1 MDSREQ
7 QGPSRGMLTVLL
19 GAVGAGPLLL
29 YGLSAVSDSIIVD
42 LGISE
47 AQFGLLATACFT
59 CAAIGNATLAR
70 VADRHSDMFLMTI
83 VFALA
88 AAALALVAVP
98 AGFGMLL
105 VAAALSGI
113 AQSFPNGVTNRILL
127 ERVPVQ
133 KRIGWVGIKQSGVQV
148 SQLVASVVFPLLAAA
163 AGWRGAA
170 LVIALVPLVL
180 MVMTW
185 RALRA
190 APLLAETS
198 APVAEP
204 DPGEPDPGNPDL
216 AEAADVTA
224 GPAAPVAPAPA
235 ASPRYP
241 GMMWALAAFGLLNGI
256 GVQATNVY
264 MPLFSVRELDF
275 PLVLGGV
282 TAAVAGAIGVAARVG
297 WARQMARGASG
308 PRVLLLLA
316 LIAVAGAAL
325 FFAAGVTG
333 WPWLLWIAAALH
345 GTSALGVSVVLMSAL
360 MRSIPATA
368 MASASGMVTAGMFTG
383 FALGPVAMGV
393 LVSSPGGFSL
403 GWAVVGLV
411 YLLCA
416 LLAVVL
422 IRAANRAA

>member
-1 MDSREQ
+1 
-7 QGPSRGMLTVLL
+7 MLTVLL

-70 VADRHSDMFLMTI
+70 VADRHSDMSLMTI

-148 SQLVASVVFPLLAAA
+148 SQLVVSVVFPLLAAA

-170 LVIALVPLVL
+170 LAIALVPLVL

-198 APVAEP
+198 EPVAEP
-204 DPGEPDPGNPDL
+204 DPGEPDL
-216 AEAADVTA
+216 AEADDANAD
-224 GPAAPVAPAPA
+224 PAAPVTPAPA
-235 ASPRYP
+235 TSPRYP

-282 TAAVAGAIGVAARVG
+282 TAAVAGAIGVAA
-297 WARQMARGASG
+297 
-308 PRVLLLLA
+308 
-316 LIAVAGAAL
+316 
-325 FFAAGVTG
+325 
-333 WPWLLWIAAALH
+333 
-345 GTSALGVSVVLMSAL
+345 
-360 MRSIPATA
+360 
-368 MASASGMVTAGMFTG
+368 
-383 FALGPVAMGV
+383 
-393 LVSSPGGFSL
+393 
-403 GWAVVGLV
+403 
-411 YLLCA
+411 
-416 LLAVVL
+416 
-422 IRAANRAA
+422 

>member
-1 MDSREQ
+1 MNGAEQ

-47 AQFGLLATACFT
+47 AQFGLLATACFA

-70 VADRHSDMFLMTI
+70 VADRHSDLSLMII

-148 SQLVASVVFPLLAAA
+148 SQLVVSVVFPLLAAA

-170 LVIALVPLVL
+170 LAIALVPLVL

-198 APVAEP
+198 APVAES
-204 DPGEPDPGNPDL
+204 DPGEPDL
-216 AEAADVTA
+216 AEADDANAD
-224 GPAAPVAPAPA
+224 PAAPVTPAPA
-235 ASPRYP
+235 TSPRYP

-316 LIAVAGAAL
+316 LIAVTGAAL

-333 WPWLLWIAAALH
+333 WAWLLWIAAALH

-383 FALGPVAMGV
+383 FALGPVAMGL

>member
-1 MDSREQ
+1 
-7 QGPSRGMLTVLL
+7 MLTVLL

-70 VADRHSDMFLMTI
+70 VADRHSDMSLMTI

-148 SQLVASVVFPLLAAA
+148 SQLVVSVVFPLLAAA

-170 LVIALVPLVL
+170 LAIALVPLVL

-198 APVAEP
+198 EPVAEP
-204 DPGEPDPGNPDL
+204 DPGEPDL
-216 AEAADVTA
+216 AEADDANAD
-224 GPAAPVAPAPA
+224 PPH
-235 ASPRYP
+235 R
-241 GMMWALAAFGLLNGI
+241 
-256 GVQATNVY
+256 
-264 MPLFSVRELDF
+264 
-275 PLVLGGV
+275 
-282 TAAVAGAIGVAARVG
+282 
-297 WARQMARGASG
+297 
-308 PRVLLLLA
+308 
-316 LIAVAGAAL
+316 
-325 FFAAGVTG
+325 
-333 WPWLLWIAAALH
+333 
-345 GTSALGVSVVLMSAL
+345 
-360 MRSIPATA
+360 
-368 MASASGMVTAGMFTG
+368 
-383 FALGPVAMGV
+383 
-393 LVSSPGGFSL
+393 
-403 GWAVVGLV
+403 
-411 YLLCA
+411 
-416 LLAVVL
+416 
-422 IRAANRAA
+422 